1 MIEFTKKEFNE
12 ALDEGTLTL
21 GRLGVVVT
29 DNGNEYIIKSEE
41 VGNEVILYTSEE
53 LEKLEEPKES

>member
-12 ALDEGTLTL
+12 ALDEGKLTL

-29 DNGNEYIIKSEE
+29 KNGNEYIIKSEE

-53 LEKLEEPKES
+53 LEKLEES

>member
-53 LEKLEEPKES
+53 LEKLEES

>member
-41 VGNEVILYTSEE
+41 VGNEVTLYTFEE
-53 LEKLEEPKES
+53 YEARQEECDI

>member
-41 VGNEVILYTSEE
+41 VGNEVTLYTSEE
-53 LEKLEEPKES
+53 IKELEES